1 MATNAVQK
9 VAWGTTDG
17 IYLNLPSIYELYY
30 EAWILLL
37 LVAIYY
43 NLLLLLNVPS
53 ESISYTRCTVNTTI
67 NLHSQSNSLSITH
80 PHNRNHATKRHHRR
94 DHHHSLHHH
103 HRPRLRHPP
112 SHPLSRRRRLK
123 LKRQ

>member
-17 IYLNLPSIYELYY
+17 
-30 EAWILLL
+30 
-37 LVAIYY
+37 
-43 NLLLLLNVPS
+43 

-94 DHHHSLHHH
+94 DHYHPLHHH
-103 HRPRLRHPP
+103 HRPRMGNGTTQQQRMDYGTA
-112 SHPLSRRRRLK
+112 LK
-123 LKRQ
+123 